1 MQKGYKRNA
10 KGKAVLHCFIGLFAV
25 IVIVLVAYFWLT
37 MDYSDKL
44 SADTSVRPYVE
55 LTPSPEPEQVPVVA
69 PQASAETIAEPTAI
83 STPVVTPTPTPVPT
97 ASPTPTPAP
106 SPTPMPTS
114 MAAVVS
120 PTRSDGYSLPDPSTL
135 SASYAITSSFRS
147 VADDYRY
154 IELKGYAYMNDATY
168 DAANAA
174 VFLVLLPESSEDD
187 SVLVLPTMTAGA
199 SGADHS
205 GAACANAASS
215 DFTVI
220 LDGEALEND
229 IYSLGV
235 VLMYPDATDP
245 ESGHI
250 EYFRFPDNVTFT
262 VLNSRFLSDV
272 ATTTS
277 ASAGGTAGMD
287 LTASGADTAGVL
299 PSATAVVQ

>member
-1 MQKGYKRNA
+1 M
-10 KGKAVLHCFIGLFAV
+10 LHCFIGLFAV

-187 SVLVLPTMTAGA
+187 SVLVLPTMTAGCVRRRPQRRGVRQRRQQRLHRHPRRRGA
-199 SGADHS
+199 RERHLQLGRGAHVSGCHRS
-205 GAACANAASS
+205 
-215 DFTVI
+215 
-220 LDGEALEND
+220 
-229 IYSLGV
+229 
-235 VLMYPDATDP
+235 
-245 ESGHI
+245 
-250 EYFRFPDNVTFT
+250 
-262 VLNSRFLSDV
+262 
-272 ATTTS
+272 
-277 ASAGGTAGMD
+277 
-287 LTASGADTAGVL
+287 
-299 PSATAVVQ
+299 